1 MRMASSE
8 YDLNYLFEEN
18 KATEFLID
26 TPEKYQEII
35 NKLLAQLKG
44 EDDSIVFSENDK
56 EVRLDKN
63 ADIILSPFQI
73 DINNRKIL
81 AKIYQEAIKEQ
92 QDTNTELMQQ
102 LHSYMERF
110 VIEICEHSDYSLT
123 YDSNPEV
130 IDVLK
135 MFNVHIDDNE
145 INLAEKI
152 VSYIKLS
159 HRVLNIT
166 LFIFAGLRAYFTD
179 DVLEQLLQT
188 LSYEKVSVLLLERYD
203 SKLLVHENRIILD
216 KDACIIYPDE

>member
-1 MRMASSE
+1 MRMACSE
-8 YDLNYLFEEN
+8 YGLNYLFEEN
-18 KATEFLID
+18 KATEILID

-44 EDDSIVFSENDK
+44 EDDGFVFSENEK
-56 EVRLDKN
+56 ELKLNKN
-63 ADIILSPFQI
+63 ADIIFDPFLI

-92 QDTNTELMQQ
+92 QDINSELMQQ

-110 VIEICEHSDYSLT
+110 VIEICENSDYALT
-123 YDSNPEV
+123 YNSNPEF

-135 MFNVHIDDNE
+135 MFDVHVDDAEID
-145 INLAEKI
+145 LAERI

-166 LFIFAGLRAYFTD
+166 LFIFVGLKAYFTD
-179 DVLEQLLQT
+179 DVLDQLLKT
-188 LSYEKVSVLLLERYD
+188 LSYEKVSVLLIERYD
-203 SKLLVHENRIILD
+203 SKMLIYENRIIID
-216 KDACIIYPDE
+216 KDTCIIYSE

>member
-110 VIEICEHSDYSLT
+110 VIEICEHS
-123 YDSNPEV
+123 
-130 IDVLK
+130 
-135 MFNVHIDDNE
+135 
-145 INLAEKI
+145 
-152 VSYIKLS
+152 
-159 HRVLNIT
+159 
-166 LFIFAGLRAYFTD
+166 
-179 DVLEQLLQT
+179 
-188 LSYEKVSVLLLERYD
+188 
-203 SKLLVHENRIILD
+203 IIH
-216 KDACIIYPDE
+216 